1 MLMVRREAL
10 HSTEKHSTALR
21 REALHSTGKNITQQH
36 QRNTPK
42 HQNTHPSLIH
52 TLQYLVQV
60 LILPRPLRPAAL
72 AAPLTQIHRV
82 LYRSGTAQM
91 ARRWMEKLATNR
103 PVVAK
108 ALRRQH
114 ARRAQLRPVHPVI
127 HAIVL
132 VELGV
137 TLTRRQHLLLHHL
150 VEQTAKVRVVG
161 SLLERQRPA
170 VVEVRHELLRVPLAQ
185 PLERNL
191 PLTRADSDHLDLVLH
206 DPRVLLLLRARAQP
220 LPRQLALQ
228 KVHEDQSEGLQVV
241 TTTLLDA
248 DVVRQARVPRR
259 PRQVLVLAIATSHA
273 NQRRVRYV
281 AALRRG
287 VVRLAQP
294 EIDEVNHIRVLV
306 QTHSEIVRFDITVD
320 EPHLVHVL
328 DAQDHLLREHAHR
341 LQREAILAVAE
352 QILQTRT
359 QQVHHHHVRLLLL
372 FKVQSTRNAH
382 AILQHAHYLEFA
394 LQLPVR

>member
-1 MLMVRREAL
+1 
-10 HSTEKHSTALR
+10 
-21 REALHSTGKNITQQH
+21 
-36 QRNTPK
+36 
-42 HQNTHPSLIH
+42 
-52 TLQYLVQV
+52 
-60 LILPRPLRPAAL
+60 
-72 AAPLTQIHRV
+72 
-82 LYRSGTAQM
+82 M
-91 ARRWMEKLATNR
+91 ARRWTEKLATNR
-103 PVVAK
+103 PVVTK

-114 ARRAQLRPVHPVI
+114 ARRAQLRPFHPVI

-228 KVHEDQSEGLQVV
+228 EVHEDQPEGLQVV
-241 TTTLLDA
+241 ATTLLDA

-281 AALRRG
+281 TALRRG

-294 EIDEVNHIRVLV
+294 EID
-306 QTHSEIVRFDITVD
+306 
-320 EPHLVHVL
+320 
-328 DAQDHLLREHAHR
+328 
-341 LQREAILAVAE
+341 
-352 QILQTRT
+352 
-359 QQVHHHHVRLLLL
+359 
-372 FKVQSTRNAH
+372 
-382 AILQHAHYLEFA
+382 
-394 LQLPVR
+394 